1 MKSHATAILLLLG
14 SLVCGMAAQG
24 AGRKSEPSQ
33 AQENSKAATRT
44 SNADATNPDGGKLFQ
59 THCNRCH
66 NAPDELSPR
75 VARTVVQHMRVRG
88 MLSEKDVQAILNY
101 IAPE

>member
-1 MKSHATAILLLLG
+1 MKSRLATIVFLLG
-14 SLVCGMAAQG
+14 SLVCGMAAQRD
-24 AGRKSEPSQ
+24 GRKVES
-33 AQENSKAATRT
+33 AQTANASRPATTTSKSGVAE
-44 SNADATNPDGGKLFQ
+44 PDGAKLFQ

-66 NAPDELSPR
+66 TAPDELSPR

-88 MLSEKDVQAILNY
+88 MLPEKDVQAILNY